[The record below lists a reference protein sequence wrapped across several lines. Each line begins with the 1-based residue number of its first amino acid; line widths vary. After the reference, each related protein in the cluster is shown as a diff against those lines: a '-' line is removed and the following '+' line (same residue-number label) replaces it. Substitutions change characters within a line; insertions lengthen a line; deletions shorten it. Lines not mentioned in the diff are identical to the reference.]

1 MTVGIRRLLTSNQR
15 IRDAF
20 HAALHRDA
28 DLDAALAALAPDAV
42 LLNAPMGT
50 GARDHDGLRRYL
62 GIALIPHLPEDLA
75 FRRIT
80 RTVDQRRVV
89 DEDLVA
95 FTHDRDLPWLLP
107 GVPPTHRYAEVTAIS
122 IVGFRHQ
129 SHLGDVVSQITSH
142 RTFWDL
148 TGLLAQLRLRPSAV
162 AAVAT
167 TPR

>member
-62 GIALIPHLPEDLA
+62 GTALLPHLPEDLA

-95 FTHDRDLPWLLP
+95 FTHDRDLPWRCP
-107 GVPPTHRYAEVTAIS
+107 VWHR
-122 IVGFRHQ
+122 
-129 SHLGDVVSQITSH
+129 
-142 RTFWDL
+142 RT
-148 TGLLAQLRLRPSAV
+148 G
-162 AAVAT
+162 
-167 TPR
+167 TPRSPPSPSWASGTGATSATSSRRSRPTARSGICSGCSPSWG